1 METQLFPRPFPLPRT
16 PAERPALVTVLDRAA
31 DGQQPLLSALVASTV
46 GTAIRRRR
54 RARRLA
60 AVQHTLEQIG
70 VSADQTRQAVTIV
83 SLLPAPIAGNGR
95 RRGAARVRLRPNM
108 TTATRSPELEI
119 VTSWKGK
126 VRREQVGRGDRRGE
140 RKERD
145 KQ

>member
-1 METQLFPRPFPLPRT
+1 VETQLFPRPFPLPRT

-95 RRGAARVRLRPNM
+95 RRGAA
-108 TTATRSPELEI
+108 T
-119 VTSWKGK
+119 
-126 VRREQVGRGDRRGE
+126 
-140 RKERD
+140 
-145 KQ
+145 